1 MGHRAGIDIDRD
13 RSLLAA
19 LPDAAVTFLVEPHRS
34 QLTDQLWNQPW
45 DILFFAGH
53 SETTAAQGRISINP
67 TDHLTLEELT
77 YGLRRAVA
85 QGLQLAIF
93 NSCDGLGLA
102 HALAPLHLPHMIVMR
117 EPIPDPVAQAFLK
130 SLPQPHP
137 RRQAQYLDDVPEL
150 RPIPPSNGVA
160 ERRIWPA
167 HAGHCRPA
175 APGPG
180 GGNAGYPGAQPW
192 PNASLPG

>member
-1 MGHRAGIDIDRD
+1 LGHRAGIDIDRD

-137 RRQAQYLDDVPEL
+137 RRQAQ
-150 RPIPPSNGVA
+150 
-160 ERRIWPA
+160 
-167 HAGHCRPA
+167 
-175 APGPG
+175 
-180 GGNAGYPGAQPW
+180 
-192 PNASLPG
+192 